1 MLLTLSFPGGLV
13 VKNLPVNARDMGLDL
28 GSERSPGGGY
38 SNLFQ
43 YSWLKNSMDRGT
55 WWAAVH
61 GIAKNWTQLIT
72 HGTPK
77 LS

>member
-1 MLLTLSFPGGLV
+1 MLSTLSFPGGLV
-13 VKNLPVNARDMGLDL
+13 VKNLPANTRDMGLVL
-28 GSERSPGGGY
+28 GSERYPGGGY
-38 SNLFQ
+38 SNLLQ
-43 YSWLKNSMDRGT
+43 YSWLKNPMDRGT

-61 GIAKNWTQLIT
+61 GIAKNRTQLIT

>member
-13 VKNLPVNARDMGLDL
+13 VKNLPANARDVGLVL

-38 SNLFQ
+38 SNILQ

-55 WWAAVH
+55 WWAAVY
-61 GIAKNWTQLIT
+61 GVAQSRTRLK
-72 HGTPK
+72 
-77 LS
+77 